1 MDSFVNNTY
10 QRIISIFLYTLP
22 LKASLPLGYIF
33 FSQYPYLKFIYFLA
47 IPFSLL
53 ENALPFGSILIFFLI
68 FIGLVR
74 NPKVSYFIRYNAC
87 QAILLN
93 IAIIILGYF
102 IQLIT
107 LPELASLGFILS
119 LGTFIFAS
127 VKCLF
132 GFEPDI
138 PLISR
143 SARIQIL

>member
-1 MDSFVNNTY
+1 M
-10 QRIISIFLYTLP
+10 
-22 LKASLPLGYIF
+22 
-33 FSQYPYLKFIYFLA
+33 
-47 IPFSLL
+47 
-53 ENALPFGSILIFFLI
+53 FFLI

-93 IAIIILGYF
+93 IALIILGYF
-102 IQLIT
+102 IQLIK

-127 VKCLF
+127 VKCFF
-132 GFEPDI
+132 GCEPDI